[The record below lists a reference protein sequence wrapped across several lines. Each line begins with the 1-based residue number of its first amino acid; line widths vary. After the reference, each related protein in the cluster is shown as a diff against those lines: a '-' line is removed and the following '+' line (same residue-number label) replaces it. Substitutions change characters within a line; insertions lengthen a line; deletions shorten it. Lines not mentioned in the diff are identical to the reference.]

1 MILIVVEGL
10 GEMSVSQKTHTSPIV
25 LALDISKVNLTTS
38 YTFLSCVKLF
48 PVWTKS
54 LKCIVPITHLQE
66 QNQELTELVPLE
78 LFRESFMIGNPF
90 TTVKKTL
97 CALNLN
103 MLKFASEFLE
113 YFLVTDNK
121 RWVVN
126 KQIIER
132 NLSSN
137 SSF

>member
-1 MILIVVEGL
+1 MILIVVVGY
-10 GEMSVSQKTHTSPIV
+10 GEMSVSQKTRTSPIV
-25 LALDISKVNLTTS
+25 FVLDISKVNLTTS

-54 LKCIVPITHLQE
+54 LKCTVPITHLQE

-78 LFRESFMIGNPF
+78 L
-90 TTVKKTL
+90 
-97 CALNLN
+97 
-103 MLKFASEFLE
+103 
-113 YFLVTDNK
+113 
-121 RWVVN
+121 N